1 MDIQLGIMY
10 RSWATK
16 VLLKMWMAIDSD
28 DWQAQFERTFCVKIF
43 KHKRELE
50 GWNVF
55 DQDPKELL
63 YYRSK
68 ISLED
73 YVASQEYSI
82 RSLFHNYN
90 TGDGKDI
97 SGAPVK
103 DMCSGINAI
112 FGKDQ
117 RSSAMYSVIH
127 SRSLEGEP
135 GYRLL
140 RVLSKRSGCDRA
152 AALEMKPDY
161 IKAILKPLG
170 MTKHPI
176 VFITDGQNPAVLERL
191 LADPDL
197 GPMIRTVPEEA
208 CWIGGDLT
216 LAIMSN
222 AFIGNPASTFTG
234 FIAKSRLALGLG
246 HNYLF
251 RARDKDSG
259 EWKTVCGDHC
269 IFDKSIMNVMS

>member
-127 SRSLEGEP
+127 SRAIEGES

-140 RVLSKRSGCDRA
+140 SAIARRSGCDPK
-152 AALEMKPDY
+152 AALEMKPRY
-161 IKAILKPLG
+161 IKKILKPLG
-170 MTKHPI
+170 MMKSPI
-176 VFITDGQNPAVLERL
+176 VFITDGENSEVLDRL
-191 LADPDL
+191 LADPEI
-197 GPMIRTVPEEA
+197 GPMIRTVPEGA
-208 CWIGGDLT
+208 SWVGGDLT
-216 LAIMSN
+216 LALMAN

-234 FIAKSRLALGLG
+234 FIAKSRLALGFG

-251 RARDKDSG
+251 RAKHNYTNQ
-259 EWKTVCGDHC
+259 WKEVCGDHC

>member
-222 AFIGNPASTFTG
+222 AFIGNPASSFSG
-234 FIAKSRLALGLG
+234 FIAKSRLALGFG

-251 RARDKDSG
+251 RAMDKDTG
-259 EWKTVCGDHC
+259 EWKTVCGDQC
-269 IFDKSIMNVMS
+269 IFDKSVMNVMS